1 MKFGYV
7 VFSNPGVPSVLVEV
21 AEDFIQ
27 YGMCDFSSVNPMEF
41 NLIKHGF
48 DAKNCDFHDQAE
60 IIFQQLLVIQKF
72 SLSEQEESNWQ
83 KKVYEYFLKIK
94 VSVILAC

>member
-48 DAKNCDFHDQAE
+48 DAKNCDFHD
-60 IIFQQLLVIQKF
+60 
-72 SLSEQEESNWQ
+72 
-83 KKVYEYFLKIK
+83 
-94 VSVILAC
+94 